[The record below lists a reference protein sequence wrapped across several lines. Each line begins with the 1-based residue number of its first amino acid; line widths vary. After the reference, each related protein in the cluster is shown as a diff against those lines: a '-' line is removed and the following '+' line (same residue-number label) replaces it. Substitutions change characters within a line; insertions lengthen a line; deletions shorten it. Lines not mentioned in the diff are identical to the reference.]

1 MDTETKIKEMIVK
14 LLGLRSSNID
24 TGAKLYE
31 GIGVD
36 STEMVEIRIALEK
49 AFGVKLD
56 EKEISKFQSI
66 KDISGIID
74 SKPKPTPGV
83 G

>member
-14 LLGLRSSNID
+14 LLGLKNPNID

-49 AFGVKLD
+49 EFGVKLD

-66 KDISGIID
+66 SDIAGIIK
-74 SKPKPTPGV
+74 SKKQ
-83 G
+83 

>member
-1 MDTETKIKEMIVK
+1 MEIETQVKDMIVK
-14 LLGLRSSNID
+14 LLGLRNANID

-49 AFGVKLD
+49 EFGVKLD

-66 KDISGIID
+66 KDIAAIIG
-74 SKPKPTPGV
+74 SKKA
-83 G
+83 